1 LINLLNTRRS
11 ITLKTIKETCNI
23 PERTAYRYL
32 NTISEANVPI
42 YFDKSI
48 QAYRLNATTGLSI
61 NDVSFGE
68 GVLLVLALKVLGA
81 AVSEHYRKDIERLI
95 TKVVVRHESE
105 IESVLGGAAERL
117 VAPLDRIDLSNLLSS
132 ALVHA
137 AVCAG
142 REVKITRY
150 DKDTDKAGVEVSQ
163 PRLLFRK
170 AWQVAE
176 KSLTDQEAS
185 PLQSIDKV
193 EVL

>member
-1 LINLLNTRRS
+1 
-11 ITLKTIKETCNI
+11 LKSIKETCNI

-48 QAYRLNATTGLSI
+48 QAYRLNAGSGIPI

-68 GVLLVLALKVLGA
+68 GVLVVLALKVLA
-81 AVSEHYRKDIERLI
+81 ATVNEHYREDIEQLI
-95 TKVVVRHESE
+95 TKVVVRHEAE

-117 VAPLDRIDLSNLLSS
+117 VSPLEGIDLSSLLSS

-137 AVCAG
+137 AVCTG
-142 REVKITRY
+142 REVKITKF
-150 DKDTDKAGVEVSQ
+150 DGDDESEPGVEVSQ

-176 KSLTDQEAS
+176 KSLTDQEAA